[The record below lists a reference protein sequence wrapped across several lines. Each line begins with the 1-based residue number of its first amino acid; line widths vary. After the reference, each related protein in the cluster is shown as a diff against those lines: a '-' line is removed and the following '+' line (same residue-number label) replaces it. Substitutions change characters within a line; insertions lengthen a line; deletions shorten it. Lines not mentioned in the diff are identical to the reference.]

1 MKSPAPAREAP
12 APDSTP
18 GTSRRGAGLYA
29 LFAITIFAAAFL
41 LFIVQPTVA
50 RMVLPWFGGSA
61 AVWTVAMLFFQV
73 LLLLGYLYAHA
84 VQRLPGRGFLA
95 LHLPLLAL
103 SLLSLP
109 LLPAAHWKPTGAED
123 PTLRLLAL
131 LAATVGL
138 PYFLLSTTGPL
149 MQARIHAAGLGGS
162 PSAGGPYRLY
172 ALSNLGSMLALLSYP
187 IVVEP
192 GLTTRMQGWGWS
204 TGYAAFALLSG
215 ASLVLSFRFAPGGGA
230 ARGAPA
236 PEGRAGEE
244 SGREDETP
252 RRADRRRSRSRAA
265 APATGAPGGVAG
277 PVNWLLL
284 SATAVTLLL
293 GVTNQLCQDV
303 AAVPFLWV
311 LPLVLYLSTFILCFD
326 GRGWYR
332 RGPFLG
338 LLPVAIAA
346 MGYALIPERLGQL
359 AVIGVLSAG
368 LFVCCMVCHGELHRL
383 RPDPAKL
390 TGFYLA
396 ISAGGAA
403 GGFFVAL
410 LAPRL
415 FSEYDEL
422 PLGLAFLGALVL
434 ACLRRD
440 PSSRFHRARLHPG
453 WLLAVAALLVFSV
466 LVVYRMQAVRGS
478 SRVMERNFYGILRVR
493 DRWNGSSTVRT
504 MLHGM
509 TNHGEQVL
517 EPGRGR
523 VPTTYYGRSSGAGRA
538 LERVLSP
545 GAKPAHVGVVGL
557 GAGTLAVYGR
567 PGDRFRFYE
576 INPLVVEVARSE
588 FTFLADCRAEVAVV
602 PGDARLTLE
611 REEPQQFDLLAVD
624 AFSGDSIPVHLLT
637 LEAFARYERHLA
649 PGGVL
654 AVHVSNRFLDLP
666 PVVSLAARSRG
677 LEARLVRSEAGADA
691 SAAAW
696 MLLTTDPG
704 LFDDPELREAARPV
718 VPPASLKPWTDDY
731 SNLLRIIKRGGP
743 PRGR

>member
-1 MKSPAPAREAP
+1 MKPSSPSREAL
-12 APDSTP
+12 APEPDP

-29 LFAITIFAAAFL
+29 LFAVTIFAAAFL

-84 VQRLPGRGFLA
+84 VQRLSRNGFLA
-95 LHLPLLAL
+95 LHLPLLSL
-103 SLLSLP
+103 SVLSLP
-109 LLPAAHWKPTGAED
+109 LLPAEHWKPTGGED

-149 MQARIHAAGLGGS
+149 MQARVHAAGLGGS
-162 PSAGGPYRLY
+162 AAKGGPYRLY

-187 IVVEP
+187 LVVEP

-204 TGYAAFALLSG
+204 AGYVFFVLLSG
-215 ASLVLSFRFAPGGGA
+215 VALALSARA
-230 ARGAPA
+230 ARGAGSPHEA
-236 PEGRAGEE
+236 APPGRGREPEKAGAGPSPRAEKRRARSRVAPTLSPPEGEAG
-244 SGREDETP
+244 
-252 RRADRRRSRSRAA
+252 
-265 APATGAPGGVAG
+265 G
-277 PVNWLLL
+277 PVTWLLL

-311 LPLVLYLSTFILCFD
+311 LPLALYLATFILCFD
-326 GRGWYR
+326 ARGWYR
-332 RGPFLG
+332 RGLFLG

-346 MGYALIPERLGQL
+346 MGYALIPEKLGQKGL
-359 AVIGVLSAG
+359 MGVLAAG

-383 RPDPAKL
+383 RPHPARL
-390 TGFYLA
+390 TGYYVA

-403 GGFFVAL
+403 GGLFVAL

-434 ACLRRD
+434 ATLRRD
-440 PSSRFHRARLHPG
+440 PGSRFHRARLQPA
-453 WLLAVAALLVFSV
+453 WLIAVAGLLVFSS
-466 LVVYRMQAVRGS
+466 LVFYRMEAVRAS
-478 SRVMERNFYGILRVR
+478 SRVMERSFYGILRVR

-504 MLHGM
+504 MFHGV

-523 VPTTYYGRSSGAGRA
+523 VPTTYYGTATGVGRA

-545 GAKPAHVGVVGL
+545 GAEPKHVGVVGL
-557 GAGTLAVYGR
+557 GTGTLAVYGR

-576 INPLVVEVARSE
+576 INPHVVEVARRE

-602 PGDARLTLE
+602 TADARLALE
-611 REEPQQFDLLAVD
+611 QEEPQRFDLLAVD

-637 LEAFARYERHLA
+637 LEAFALYERHLA

-666 PVVSLAARSRG
+666 PVVALAAERRG
-677 LEARLVRSEAGADA
+677 LEARLVRSEGGPDA
-691 SAAAW
+691 SAASW
-696 MLLTTDPG
+696 MLLSRDPG
-704 LFDDPELREAARPV
+704 LFGDPELRDVAEPV
-718 VPPASLKPWTDDY
+718 VPRASLRAWTDDY
-731 SNLLRIIKRGGP
+731 SNLVRIIK
-743 PRGR
+743 